1 MLSLWRSQETI
12 QRKWKEWCFW
22 KQNRARGICG
32 KRKFPSVKRWH
43 GAFAGSFS
51 EQRRCTD
58 LSWHQRLWSLVF
70 DVGHLL
76 SCPAMDGDVVLTG
89 QTYVLLLF
97 CWKLTISYIFNV
109 FHPFSLFFYALHTV
123 KDFDLNT
130 YQKTDGKERDDEHQA
145 LLYKLSNTFQLGTST
160 GFESWYNTAS
170 SCCP

>member
-22 KQNRARGICG
+22 KENRARGICG

-43 GAFAGSFS
+43 GAFAGRFS

-58 LSWHQRLWSLVF
+58 LSWVYCGLWCLMLATCSAVLPWMEMWYLTVKVMF
-70 DVGHLL
+70 WFCFVGNWRYHTFLM
-76 SCPAMDGDVVLTG
+76 C
-89 QTYVLLLF
+89 F
-97 CWKLTISYIFNV
+97 IF
-109 FHPFSLFFYALHTV
+109 LFFYALYTV

-145 LLYKLSNTFQLGTST
+145 LLYKLSNTFQLGTSA